1 MACVKKTVAVAALSL
16 GLGACTGPWNDPYP
30 ASDRGKNILYSSFAE
45 RPKHLDP
52 AQSYFENEFVFTGQ
66 IYMPP
71 LQYHY
76 LKRPYELVPFAA
88 AQMPEARYFDSN
100 GRRLPDTAPAQRVDF
115 TVYEIR
121 IRSGILYQP
130 HPAFAMGED
139 SRPLYIGLGQREL
152 RRYRNLPDFR
162 ETGTR
167 ELVAEDFVYQI
178 KRLAH
183 PKLHSPIVGL
193 MSEYIVGLRDYAH
206 RLEDAARN
214 LPNDVYLDLD
224 QFNISGVR
232 SVDRYTYQVRINGKY
247 PQFLYWLAMPFFSPV
262 PHEAERFY
270 RQPGMP
276 ANLSLDWYPVGTGPY
291 MLTLNNPNRTMRLER
306 NPNFAGE
313 PYPSEG
319 EDGDAEAGLLDD
331 AGSTMPFI
339 DKAVFSLEK
348 ESIPYWNKFLQGYY
362 DASGITPEGFDQTV
376 LLTPTGEAR
385 LTEEMRERGIN
396 LQTSVSTS
404 TIYLGF
410 NMLDPLVGGR
420 TEQARKLRQAI
431 SIAVDME
438 ELISIFRNGRGVLAH
453 SPLPPGIFGHRE
465 GEEGINS
472 HVYDWVDG
480 TVQRKPVEE
489 AKALLAEAGY
499 PNGFDAET
507 GRPLIVY
514 LDTTLV
520 GPEGKSRADWFAK
533 QFQKIDLQLVIRIS
547 DLNRLQE
554 KLRNG
559 TAQIYLLGW
568 NADYPDPE
576 NFMTLLYGPRS
587 RAKVGGDNA
596 SNYANPEFDTLFE
609 RMRNMENT
617 PEREQIIRRMTGI
630 VQRDAPWAFAF
641 HPTDYTLHHA
651 WVYNRKP
658 NKMAINGLKY
668 QRIDP
673 DIREQMRREWNRPVV
688 APLLATIAVLIA
700 ILVPGIRA
708 WRRREGAAAV
718 APLN

>member
-1 MACVKKTVAVAALSL
+1 MACVKKTVAVAVLSL
-16 GLGACTGPWNDPYP
+16 GLGACSGPWNDPYP

-100 GRRLPDTAPAQRVDF
+100 GRRLPDSAPAQRVDY

-121 IRSGILYQP
+121 IRPGILFQP
-130 HPAFAMGED
+130 HPAFARGED
-139 SRPLYIGLGQREL
+139 GQPLYIGLGEREL
-152 RRYRNLPDFR
+152 RRYRDLPDFR

-183 PKLHSPIVGL
+183 PKLHSPIFGL
-193 MSEYIVGLRDYAH
+193 MSEYIIGLRDYAH
-206 RLEDAARN
+206 RLEDVARN
-214 LPNDVYLDLD
+214 LPDDVYLDLD

-232 SVDRYTYQVRINGKY
+232 SVDRYTYHVRINGKY

-291 MLTLNNPNRTMRLER
+291 MLTLNNPNRTMQLER

-313 PYPSEG
+313 AYPSEG
-319 EDGDAEAGLLDD
+319 EDGDAEVGLLDA

-385 LTEEMRERGIN
+385 LTEDMRERGIS

-420 TEQARKLRQAI
+420 AEQARKLRQAI

-465 GEEGINS
+465 GEEGINPY
-472 HVYDWVDG
+472 VYDWVDG
-480 TVQRKPVEE
+480 AVQRKPVEA

-499 PNGFDAET
+499 PNGIDAET

-533 QFQKIDLQLVIRIS
+533 QFQKIDLQLVIRNT

-617 PEREQIIRRMTGI
+617 PQRDQIIRRMTEI

-668 QRIDP
+668 QRLDP
-673 DIREQMRREWNRPVV
+673 DARAQMRKEWNQPVV
-688 APLLATIAVLIA
+688 SPLLATIVVLIA
-700 ILVPGIRA
+700 ILVPAIRT

>member
-1 MACVKKTVAVAALSL
+1 MVGVKKTVAVAVLSL

-100 GRRLPDTAPAQRVDF
+100 GRRLPDTAPAHRVDY

-121 IRSGILYQP
+121 IRPGILYQP
-130 HPAFAMGED
+130 HPAFARGED

-152 RRYRNLPDFR
+152 RRYRDLPDFR

-183 PKLHSPIVGL
+183 PKLHSPIFGL

-331 AGSTMPFI
+331 AGRIMPFI

-465 GEEGINS
+465 GEEGINP

-499 PNGFDAET
+499 PNGIDAET

-533 QFQKIDLQLVIRIS
+533 QFQKIDVQLVIRNT

-559 TAQIYLLGW
+559 TAQIYILGW

-668 QRIDP
+668 QRIDA

-688 APLLATIAVLIA
+688 APLLVTIAVLIA

-708 WRRREGAAAV
+708 WRRREAAAAV